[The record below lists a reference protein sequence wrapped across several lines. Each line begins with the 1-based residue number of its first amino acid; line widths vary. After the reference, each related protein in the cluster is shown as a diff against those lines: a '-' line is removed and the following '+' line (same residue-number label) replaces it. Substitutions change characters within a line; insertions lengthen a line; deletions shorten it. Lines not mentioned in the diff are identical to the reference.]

1 MLFFSYFAWLP
12 AILTAMLTKNLSMT
26 VNMNFVFKGDT
37 SFETAVHRKKSSKLK
52 IV

>member
-1 MLFFSYFAWLP
+1 MLFFCYFAWLP
-12 AILTAMLTKNLSMT
+12 AILTAMLTKNLSII

-37 SFETAVHRKKSSKLK
+37 SFETVYIEKKSSKLK